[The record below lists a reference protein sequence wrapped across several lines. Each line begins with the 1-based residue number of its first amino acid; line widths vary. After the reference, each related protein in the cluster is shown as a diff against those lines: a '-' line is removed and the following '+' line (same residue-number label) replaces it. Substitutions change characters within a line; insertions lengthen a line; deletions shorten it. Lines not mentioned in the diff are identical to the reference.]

1 MSSCFSEGNDF
12 PSILKFVFLYYSTIV
27 ASVSSFSI
35 APRLVRESRVATRML
50 LEAIDGGNTK
60 RVLSLMSTGKID
72 VNAQLPP
79 NEELLTPSFLLFFA
93 ACHGQLEIVKILL
106 DAGANINDVNVNN
119 NLRETACHVAARA
132 NHPHVVALLIARGAD
147 LAILDANGYTALCSA
162 VYERNEGITIA
173 LIKGGSPI
181 VPRTAC
187 LAASISTEVI
197 TLLLE
202 KQIDIKTIRG
212 ETDFTPIHFAVM
224 RHWKEKVIEMLVKE
238 VGVDI
243 NARDGR
249 GNTCSHNAINC
260 NNSGALMQLIELGA
274 DIEVKNNLGRTPL
287 HIACAAFNP
296 PCVTLLL
303 AAGADTLAK
312 TPKGNTP
319 LHVAVRQAAA
329 KSVPVQLAHQVL
341 EALLAC
347 GGDFDAIDESG
358 DTVRVLA
365 AARGIVEPT
374 ADRIVAAR
382 RHVTLVQFERVRGR
396 AFEVCV
402 GLHGLRLDALQ
413 MCEILTHSC
422 GSWGPFVP
430 FHIWWHIATTAKHF
444 PLLADKKK
452 PEQEQKEQNQQDQQD
467 QQGD

>member
-1 MSSCFSEGNDF
+1 
-12 PSILKFVFLYYSTIV
+12 
-27 ASVSSFSI
+27 
-35 APRLVRESRVATRML
+35 ML
-50 LEAIDGGNTK
+50 LEAIDGGKTK
-60 RVLSLMSTGKID
+60 RVLSLLSTGKID

-79 NEELLTPSFLLFFA
+79 NEELLTPSSLLFFA
-93 ACHGQLEIVKILL
+93 ACHGQLEIARILL

-132 NHPHVVALLIARGAD
+132 NHPHVVALLIARGAN
-147 LAILDANGYTALCSA
+147 LAILDADGYTALCSA

-187 LAASISTEVI
+187 LAASISTDVI

-202 KQIDIKTIRG
+202 KQIDVKTLRG

-224 RHWKEKVIEMLVKE
+224 RHGKEKVIDMLIKE

-249 GNTCSHNAINC
+249 GSTCLHNSINC
-260 NNSGALMQLIELGA
+260 DNSAALMQLIELGA
-274 DIEVKNNLGRTPL
+274 DIEVANNLGWTPL
-287 HIACAAFNP
+287 HIACAALNP

-312 TPKGNTP
+312 NPKGSTP
-319 LHVAVRQAAA
+319 CHVAVCQAAA
-329 KSVPVQLAHQVL
+329 LAVPVQLAQQLV
-341 EALLAC
+341 EVLLAC
-347 GGDFDAIDESG
+347 GGDFDAIDEGG
-358 DTVRVLA
+358 DTLRVLA
-365 AARGIVEPT
+365 AARGIVEPS
-374 ADRIVAAR
+374 ADRIAAAR
-382 RHVTLVQFERVRGR
+382 RRVVLTQFERVRGR
-396 AFEVCV
+396 AFEICV
-402 GLHGLRLDALQ
+402 GLHALRLDALQ

-422 GSWGPFVP
+422 GCWGPFVP

-444 PLLADKKK
+444 PLLADKQK
-452 PEQEQKEQNQQDQQD
+452 QEQDQQE
-467 QQGD
+467 QQGGGDNQQ